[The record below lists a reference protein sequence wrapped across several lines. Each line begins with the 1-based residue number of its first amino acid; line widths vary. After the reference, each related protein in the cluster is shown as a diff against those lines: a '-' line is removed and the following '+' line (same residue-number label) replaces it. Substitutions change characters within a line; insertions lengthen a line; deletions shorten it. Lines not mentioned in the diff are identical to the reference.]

1 MCPGGAERLRSVS
14 HDILSKIQLNF
25 GMNIQGIKTTLFKKG
40 DPLVAFLVQHIP
52 TLENGDVLV
61 ITSKI
66 IALSEKRF
74 GKIKDKE
81 MLIRRESEEVIST
94 PWAFLTRTKDGWG
107 INAGIDESNA
117 DDEII
122 LLPKDPFASAE
133 KLLGKLKVHYK
144 IQKLGILITDTRS
157 VPLRVGTVGRAIGF
171 AGFKPLKSYIGKDDL
186 FGRKSRAT
194 QSNYAD
200 ALAAAS
206 VCVMGEGSEQ
216 TPLALIK
223 NAPIAFT
230 SRPLP
235 LKDKKLYML
244 PKDDIFSFVFRHV
257 VAKLERLPKKKQAN
271 QI

>member
-1 MCPGGAERLRSVS
+1 MGGAM
-14 HDILSKIQLNF
+14 H
-25 GMNIQGIKTTLFKKG
+25 IQGIKTALFKKG
-40 DPLVAFLVQHIP
+40 EKLEAFIFTHVP
-52 TLENGDVLV
+52 KLENGDVLV

-66 IALSEKRF
+66 IALAEKRT

-81 MLIRRESEEVIST
+81 KLIRQESHEIIST
-94 PWAFLTRTKDGWG
+94 PWAFLTLSKDGWG

-133 KLLGKLKVHYK
+133 KLLGKLKTHYK

-186 FGRKSRAT
+186 FGRKSRVT
-194 QSNYAD
+194 QSNHAD
-200 ALAAAS
+200 ALAGTA

-223 NAPIAFT
+223 NSPVTFT
-230 SRPLP
+230 SRPVS
-235 LKDKKLYML
+235 LKDKKLHLL
-244 PKDDIFSFVFRHV
+244 PHDDIFECVFRR
-257 VAKLERLPKKKQAN
+257 EPIQ
-271 QI
+271 

>member
-1 MCPGGAERLRSVS
+1 MHIE
-14 HDILSKIQLNF
+14 K
-25 GMNIQGIKTTLFKKG
+25 IKTALFKKG
-40 DPLVAFLVQHIP
+40 DPLLAFVLHHVP
-52 TLENGDVLV
+52 KLENGDVLV

-66 IALSEKRF
+66 IALAERRV

-81 MLIRRESEEVIST
+81 KLIRKESKEIIST
-94 PWAFLTRTKDGWG
+94 PWAFLTLTSDGWG

-133 KLLGKLKVHYK
+133 KLLLKLKAHYK
-144 IQKLGILITDTRS
+144 INKLGVLITDTRS

-186 FGRKSRAT
+186 FGRKSRVT
-194 QSNYAD
+194 QSNHAD

-223 NAPIAFT
+223 NAPITFT
-230 SRPLP
+230 PRPLP
-235 LKDKKLYML
+235 LKAKKLYML
-244 PKDDIFSFVFRHV
+244 PREDIFSFIFTHA
-257 VAKLERLPKKKQAN
+257 VAKPAPLPKKK
-271 QI
+271 

>member
-1 MCPGGAERLRSVS
+1 MY
-14 HDILSKIQLNF
+14 
-25 GMNIQGIKTTLFKKG
+25 IQGIKTTLFKKG
-40 DPLVAFLVQHIP
+40 DPLVAFLVQHVP
-52 TLENGDVLV
+52 VLESGDVLV

-66 IALSEKRF
+66 IALAEKRT

-81 MLIRRESEEVIST
+81 LLVRRESQEIIST
-94 PWAFLTRTKDGWG
+94 PWAFLTRATDGWG

-133 KLLGKLKVHYK
+133 KLLLKLKTHYK
-144 IQKLGILITDTRS
+144 INKLGVLITDTRS

-186 FGRKSRAT
+186 FGRKSRVT
-194 QSNYAD
+194 QSNHAD

-206 VCVMGEGSEQ
+206 VCAMGEGSEQ

-223 NAPIAFT
+223 NAPITFT

-235 LKDKKLYML
+235 LKAKKLYML
-244 PKDDIFSFVFRHV
+244 PKDDIFSFVFRH
-257 VAKLERLPKKKQAN
+257 AEEIPAQLPKKK
-271 QI
+271 